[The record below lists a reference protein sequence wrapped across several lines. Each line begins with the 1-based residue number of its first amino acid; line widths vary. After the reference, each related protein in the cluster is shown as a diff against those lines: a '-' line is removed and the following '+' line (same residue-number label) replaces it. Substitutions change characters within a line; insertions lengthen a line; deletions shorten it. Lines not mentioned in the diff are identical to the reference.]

1 MGKPEV
7 GSKPQVTGL
16 DRWRQRAIRLAQYVN
31 PVGGN
36 PSATVE
42 AFAALESF
50 GPSLMPRSSMHQ
62 GVVTGLAIL
71 GARFAGRVNQRMLE
85 EVVPADPSLSRRL
98 AMRGAMGAAATALS
112 VLPEHPQESTP
123 RASLRAA
130 GWWLRAAAVGGAV
143 FDLGDYLRRRFPTQ
157 RAIRPVAVTATASAG
172 VAIWLGSRMVARQ
185 RAIDPGPLPARNTLP
200 AAVAS
205 ASLVVA
211 VGTGIGRAFLS
222 TRRGLERFLGPGRIR
237 HTIARTVNAAAWAV
251 SGTAAYLGGVS
262 LLGRSNEKVEPGYS
276 MPPASL
282 LLSGSPESYSPFE
295 DLGLH
300 GRRYVTDTL
309 TVELIERVMG
319 EPARAEPIRAFV
331 GFNSEPLYSTGRAEL
346 ALEELVRTG
355 AFDRSNL
362 LLVSP
367 TGTGWVDHTLIETA
381 EFLTRGDIAT
391 CCIQYGRYP
400 SFLSLQK
407 VTLGRRQFRM
417 LLWGVSQRI
426 AERPPERR
434 PRVLVFGES
443 LGAWTASDV
452 VMHHGIAG
460 FDHYRIDRALWVGL
474 PWMAKWSKSGMSRG
488 ASALVPPGTVGVFDR
503 PEQLSALDEKERKRL
518 RAVILSHDNDPIALF
533 GPDLLVRRPDWL
545 GSERGRGV
553 PRRARWT
560 PFTTFL
566 QTAIDAANAMTVV
579 PGDFRSTGHDYRAD
593 MAQFVRDAYDL
604 DATEEQMATIEE
616 TLRSLERERA
626 ERIEAAS
633 HITAP
638 LPPSRRQ
645 ETAPSGGG
653 VPLRHARTPGARW
666 LTGRMRSLR
675 SREGS
680 HRGERATR
688 RQESVIVRHSQ
699 NPGPTSGFRG

>member
-1 MGKPEV
+1 LGRDKPAD
-7 GSKPQVTGL
+7 GSRPQVTGL
-16 DRWRQRAIRLAQYVN
+16 DRWRQRTIRFAQYVN

-50 GPSLMPRSSMHQ
+50 GPSLMPRSSVHQ

-71 GARFAGRVNQRMLE
+71 GARFAGRVNQRIMDG
-85 EVVPADPSLSRRL
+85 VVPPEAPLPERL
-98 AMRGAMGAAATALS
+98 GLRGVVAAAATGLS
-112 VLPEHPQESTP
+112 MLPEHPQESTR

-143 FDLGDYLRRRFPTQ
+143 FDLGEYLRRRYPTQ
-157 RAIRPVAVTATASAG
+157 RAIRPIAVTAAGSAG
-172 VAIWLGSRMVARQ
+172 VAIWLGRRQIARQ
-185 RAIDPGPLPARNTLP
+185 RAIEPGPLPAKNSLP
-200 AAVAS
+200 VAVSS
-205 ASLVVA
+205 AGAVVA
-211 VGTGIGRAFLS
+211 IGTGIGRAFLS
-222 TRRGLERFLGPGRIR
+222 TRRGLERFVGPGRIR
-237 HTIARTVNAAAWAV
+237 HTIARTVNAGAWAAG
-251 SGTAAYLGGVS
+251 GTAAYLGGVS
-262 LLGRSNEKVEPGYS
+262 LLGRSNEKVEAGYS
-276 MPPASL
+276 TPPSSP

-346 ALEELVRTG
+346 ALEELARTG

-381 EFLTRGDIAT
+381 EFLSRGDIAT

-407 VTLGRRQFRM
+407 LALGRRQFRM
-417 LLWGVSQRI
+417 LLWGVSQRL

-503 PEQLSALDEKERKRL
+503 PEQLSALDDTKRKRL

-533 GPDLLVRRPDWL
+533 GPDLLVRRPEWL

-553 PRRARWT
+553 PRSARWT

-593 MAQFVRDAYDL
+593 MARFVQHAYDL
-604 DATEEQMATIEE
+604 DATEEQMGAIEE
-616 TLRSLERERA
+616 TLRRLERERA
-626 ERIEAAS
+626 ERIKSAS
-633 HITAP
+633 HVTAP
-638 LPPSRRQ
+638 PPPSRQR
-645 ETAPSGGG
+645 EEVASGGG
-653 VPLRHARTPGARW
+653 VPLRHTRTRGPRW
-666 LTGRMRSLR
+666 LTGRLRSLR
-675 SREGS
+675 RKEGS

-688 RQESVIVRHSQ
+688 REERVTAGDGQ
-699 NPGPTSGFRG
+699 NPGPTSEG